1 MTRPTPEG
9 TPKTEPT
16 RPEGTP
22 ETQPTPRATPRPAA
36 VPRPRAPATDAGRR
50 PSRFAAARAAL
61 GTAVAR
67 VTGST
72 LGARQLAAV
81 RIGAAGTW
89 GVYLLREWPHRAEL
103 YGPGSAWGWDLARR
117 LVSGNGAF
125 TALLWSRSEAWFTCV
140 YVLALLVSFL
150 LVLGWRTRTMS
161 VLFALTVLSLQNRS
175 VFVGDGGDNLL
186 HLLALYLCLTRCG
199 QAWSLDARRRAL
211 GRPDRAGPWLWGL
224 LGAGLLAA
232 WLSDRLTPGWTLAL
246 TVTWAALGTWWFLER
261 HPLGE
266 TRALADVLGNLLHHA
281 GLLIIMAETCLVYA
295 TAGWY
300 KIQGSRWQDGTAVYY
315 PLELDS
321 FSPWPALSHALAA
334 HGTLIALLTYGT
346 VFAQVAFPFS
356 LLNRRAKNVLIIVL
370 AAEHLGIAF
379 LLGLPFFSLAMLAAD
394 AVFLPTGFLRAV
406 ERGARRARRGAR
418 RVTRR
423 GGRRRARTATRRT
436 ADREAP
442 VRPETG
448 SVSAAP

>member
-1 MTRPTPEG
+1 MTRPTP
-9 TPKTEPT
+9 
-16 RPEGTP
+16 RGTP
-22 ETQPTPRATPRPAA
+22 EPVA
-36 VPRPRAPATDAGRR
+36 VPRPRAPATPPARQR
-50 PSRFAAARAAL
+50 PAPSAAARAAL
-61 GTAVAR
+61 RTAVAR

-72 LGARQLAAV
+72 LGARQTAAV
-81 RIGAAGTW
+81 RIGVAGTW

-103 YGPGSAWGWDLARR
+103 YGPDSAWGWDLARR

-161 VLFALTVLSLQNRS
+161 VLFALTLLSLQNRS

-199 QAWSLDARRRAL
+199 QVWSLDARRRAL

-224 LGAGLLAA
+224 LGTALLAA
-232 WLSDRLTPGWTLAL
+232 RLSDRLTPGWTLTLAA
-246 TVTWAALGTWWFLER
+246 TWAALGAWWFLER

-281 GLLIIMAETCLVYA
+281 GVLIIMAETCLVYA

-300 KIQGSRWQDGTAVYY
+300 KVQGSRWQDGTAVYY

-370 AAEHLGIAF
+370 VGEHLGIAF

-406 ERGARRARRGAR
+406 ERGARR
-418 RVTRR
+418 VTRR
-423 GGRRRARTATRRT
+423 RTRPTTMHGPRRTVRT
-436 ADREAP
+436 ADAEAP
-442 VRPETG
+442 VRPGTG
-448 SVSAAP
+448 SVGAAP

>member
-1 MTRPTPEG
+1 
-9 TPKTEPT
+9 
-16 RPEGTP
+16 
-22 ETQPTPRATPRPAA
+22 
-36 VPRPRAPATDAGRR
+36 
-50 PSRFAAARAAL
+50 
-61 GTAVAR
+61 
-67 VTGST
+67 
-72 LGARQLAAV
+72 V
-81 RIGAAGTW
+81 RIGVAGTW
-89 GVYLLREWPHRAEL
+89 GFFLLREWPHRAEL
-103 YGPGSAWGWDLARR
+103 YGPGSPWGWDLARQ

-125 TALLWSRSEAWFTCV
+125 TALLWSRSEAWFTFV

-150 LVLGWRTRTMS
+150 LVLGWRTRTLS

-175 VFVGDGGDNLL
+175 IFVGDGGDNLI

-199 QAWSLDARRRAL
+199 QAWSLDARRRSRNA
-211 GRPDRAGPWLWGL
+211 GRPTPDRVGPCLWGL
-224 LGAGLLAA
+224 LGLALLAA
-232 WLSDRLTPGWTLAL
+232 RLSDRLTPGWTLTLAA
-246 TVTWAALGTWWFLER
+246 TWAALGVWWFLER

-266 TRALADVLGNLLHHA
+266 MRALADVLGNLLHHA

-334 HGTLIALLTYGT
+334 HGTLITLLTYAT

-370 AAEHLGIAF
+370 AAEHLGIAV

-406 ERGARRARRGAR
+406 ERGARRAGQAAR
-418 RVTRR
+418 RPAGHLT
-423 GGRRRARTATRRT
+423 RRARRQATGRRPLVRT
-436 ADREAP
+436 AATEPAERAG
-442 VRPETG
+442 TG
-448 SVSAAP
+448 SVSADP

>member
-1 MTRPTPEG
+1 MTGSPSQG
-9 TPKTEPT
+9 TP
-16 RPEGTP
+16 G
-22 ETQPTPRATPRPAA
+22 PAA
-36 VPRPRAPATDAGRR
+36 VPRPRSPASSARPR
-50 PSRFAAARAAL
+50 PSRLAAPRAL
-61 GTAVAR
+61 LRTAVAR

-72 LGARQLAAV
+72 LGTRQLAAV
-81 RIGAAGTW
+81 RIGVAATW
-89 GVYLLREWPHRAEL
+89 GGYLLREWPHRAEL
-103 YGPGSAWGWDLARR
+103 YGPGSAWGWDLARQ
-117 LVSGNGAF
+117 LVDGNGAF
-125 TALLWSRSEAWFTCV
+125 TALLWSRGEVWFTFV

-175 VFVGDGGDNLL
+175 VFVGDGGDNLI

-199 QAWSLDARRRAL
+199 QVWSLDARRRARDPE
-211 GRPDRAGPWLWGL
+211 GVRPDRVGPWLWAS
-224 LGAGLLAA
+224 LGAALLSAR
-232 WLSDRLTPGWTLAL
+232 LSDRLTPGWTLTLAA
-246 TVTWAALGTWWFLER
+246 TWAALGAWWFLER

-266 TRALADVLGNLLHHA
+266 TRALANVLGNLLHHA
-281 GLLIIMAETCLVYA
+281 GSLIIMAETCLVYA

-334 HGTLIALLTYGT
+334 HGTLITLLTYAT

-370 AAEHLGIAF
+370 AAEHLGIAV

-394 AVFLPTGFLRAV
+394 AVFLPTGLLRAV
-406 ERGARRARRGAR
+406 ERGAG

-423 GGRRRARTATRRT
+423 APRYGARRPVRT

-442 VRPETG
+442 GRAETG

>member
-1 MTRPTPEG
+1 MTRPAPQG
-9 TPKTEPT
+9 T
-16 RPEGTP
+16 RG
-22 ETQPTPRATPRPAA
+22 AT
-36 VPRPRAPATDAGRR
+36 VPRPRAPVPAARSRR
-50 PSRFAAARAAL
+50 SPFAAARAAL
-61 GTAVAR
+61 RTAVAR
-67 VTGST
+67 VTGSV
-72 LGARQLAAV
+72 LGARQTAAV
-81 RIGAAGTW
+81 RIGVAGTW
-89 GVYLLREWPHRAEL
+89 GFYLLREWPHRAEL
-103 YGPGSAWGWDLARR
+103 YGPGSPWGWDLAQR

-161 VLFALTVLSLQNRS
+161 VLFALTLLSLQNRS

-199 QAWSLDARRRAL
+199 QVWSLDARRRAL
-211 GRPDRAGPWLWGL
+211 GRPDRAGPWLWVL
-224 LGAGLLAA
+224 LGAALLAA
-232 WLSDRLTPGWTLAL
+232 RLSDRLTAGWTLAL
-246 TVTWAALGTWWFLER
+246 AATWAALGAWWLLAR
-261 HPLGE
+261 RPLGE
-266 TRALADVLGNLLHHA
+266 TRALADILGNLLHHA
-281 GLLIIMAETCLVYA
+281 GLLLLMAQTCLVYA
-295 TAGWY
+295 AAGWY

-334 HGTLIALLTYGT
+334 HGILITLLTYGT

-370 AAEHLGIAF
+370 VAEHLGIAF

-406 ERGARRARRGAR
+406 ERGAHRL
-418 RVTRR
+418 TRR
-423 GGRRRARTATRRT
+423 LTRRPRRRTVPDGSRRT
-436 ADREAP
+436 ARSTDHEAP
-442 VRPETG
+442 VRPGTG
-448 SVSAAP
+448 SVGAAP